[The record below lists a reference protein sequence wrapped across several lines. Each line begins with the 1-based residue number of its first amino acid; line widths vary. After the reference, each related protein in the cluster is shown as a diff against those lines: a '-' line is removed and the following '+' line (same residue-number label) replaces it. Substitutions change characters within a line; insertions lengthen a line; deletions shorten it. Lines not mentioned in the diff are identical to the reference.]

1 MTTTTTAIIGAGI
14 SGLTAARA
22 LADRG
27 YPVEVFEARH
37 RVGGRLHTV
46 DGIDHGA
53 HWIHGTE
60 GNPLTDLARRLSLPT
75 MFVGGDT
82 TYVGGWEHILLI
94 GPDGT
99 PLTHAEKLRSI
110 LLTDRIHDAVEDWRR
125 QCAAHGGVDRSL
137 AAVTTAALE
146 RLVGDGVDRD
156 LVDWHMQLMAREDWA
171 AGADR
176 LSALAWDDGHEV
188 FGYGDSI
195 VMGGFQQ
202 FADKLA
208 AGLTVHLSTPVH
220 RITHGAAAGGRVRL
234 ETARGTRTFDRAVIT
249 LPLGV
254 LKSGAVAV
262 DPPLGA
268 AKQAAISRIG
278 VGNLTKVIV
287 WFDTVFWPEDV
298 YTFGLVG
305 HPVDDAPTLLVNMVY
320 THKLPALVLIA
331 GGSLGERVETMAP
344 AETQAW
350 AMGLLTRFFGRDL
363 PAPSRMGRTGWHS
376 DPYSRGAYSYVA
388 PGATGA
394 DFHALAEPEGDALL
408 FAGEAT
414 NRQHWS
420 CAHAGYLSGLREAA
434 RITGDPSLLPSR
446 NYTESRRRRDQ
457 LLRLSR
463 FLDWR
468 TGKLGEATLHQRC
481 EVLGRS
487 EVFASVAEHELRLL
501 ASMFEERS
509 LAAGD
514 ALCREGHTANEV
526 YVVMDGRLLI
536 QSGAGVRLG
545 EAGPASVVGEY
556 GLFASMRRQA
566 TVIATSPAQV
576 LALDYPRFQRFLG
589 AFPDAM
595 HALMRIT
602 VERFV
607 VVPRNISAT
616 TSS

>member
-1 MTTTTTAIIGAGI
+1 MTKPTTAVIGAGI

-27 YPVEVFEARH
+27 WPVEVFEARD
-37 RVGGRLHTV
+37 RIGGRLHTV
-46 DGIDHGA
+46 DGIDLGA

-75 MFVGGDT
+75 MFVGGDP

-94 GPDGT
+94 GPDGKQ
-99 PLTHAEKLRSI
+99 LSHAEKLRSI

-125 QCAAHGGVDRSL
+125 LSSANGGEDRSL
-137 AAVTTAALE
+137 AAVATAALE
-146 RLVGDGVDRD
+146 RLVADGIDRD

-195 VMGGFQQ
+195 VIGGFQQ
-202 FADKLA
+202 FSDKLA
-208 AGLTVHLSTPVH
+208 AGLTVHLSTPVR
-220 RITHGAAAGGRVRL
+220 RITHGAAADGRVRL
-234 ETARGTRTFDRAVIT
+234 ETARGTRTFDRAVVT

-254 LKSGAVAV
+254 LKAGAVAF

-268 AKQAAISRIG
+268 AKQTAISRIG
-278 VGNLTKVIV
+278 VGNLTKVIL
-287 WFDTVFWPEDV
+287 WFDAPFWPEDV

-305 HPVDDAPTLLVNMVY
+305 HPADDAPTMAINMAY
-320 THKLPALVLIA
+320 THKVPALVLLA
-331 GGSLGERVETMAP
+331 GGSLGERVEAMTPQAATDWTMD
-344 AETQAW
+344 
-350 AMGLLTRFFGRDL
+350 LLGRYFGKGL
-363 PAPSRMGRTGWHS
+363 PAPTRMERTTWHS
-376 DPYSRGAYSYVA
+376 DPYSRGAYCYIA
-388 PGATGA
+388 PGATGG
-394 DFHALAEPEGDALL
+394 DLNALAEPEGEALL

-468 TGKLGEATLHQRC
+468 TGELGAEVIDERC
-481 EVLGRS
+481 EVLKRS
-487 EVFASVAEHELRLL
+487 EVFASVADHELRLL
-501 ASMFEERS
+501 ASMFEERT

-514 ALCREGHTANEV
+514 ALCREGQSANEV
-526 YVVMDGRLLI
+526 FVVMDGRFVI
-536 QSGAGVRLG
+536 ESGSGLRLG

-556 GLFASMRRQA
+556 GLFARMRRQA
-566 TVIATSPAQV
+566 TVIATTPAQV

-607 VVPRNISAT
+607 VVPRNISAA